1 MAGLWRRLVWL
12 FEVEV
17 EVSLDEDGVGFVV
30 LLLLFV
36 GASVSSGG
44 PRRGQISSASK
55 RESSRVRLGAWSV
68 REPERGPVPL
78 SFVPLPLGARDG
90 GRGELG
96 PIGRCGAKRRLT

>member
-1 MAGLWRRLVWL
+1 MAGLWRGLVWL

-36 GASVSSGG
+36 GASVFSGG

-68 REPERGPVPL
+68 REPERGPA
-78 SFVPLPLGARDG
+78 PLPLGARDG